1 MAFRSSQRT
10 RWTSLQKSWRRRSV
24 TDTSRAPLDC
34 SCRQVPPRVLHPHD
48 PHAPDNTAEFSFKDR
63 SYKVDT
69 EVDHTAW
76 HLAVDGVSN

>member
-1 MAFRSSQRT
+1 MADAFDFDPDMQLVVKVVPEDQVDLT
-10 RWTSLQKSWRRRSV
+10 PEELEKE
-24 TDTSRAPLDC
+24 
-34 SCRQVPPRVLHPHD
+34 VPPRVLHPHD